1 MASCL
6 EGKKKS
12 MLAVVEHFSQGVEH
26 FCWLLK
32 AVGVVG
38 VQHSAGSKSHALFPI
53 LLHPESKM
61 L

>member
-1 MASCL
+1 
-6 EGKKKS
+6 
-12 MLAVVEHFSQGVEH
+12 MLGVVEHFSQGVEH

-53 LLHPESKM
+53 LLHPESKV